1 MKDLRDKVAVVTG
14 AASGIGR
21 ATALALAAK
30 GCHVAIADIKEGPL
44 RETAKLLEASGR
56 KVSTHVVDVASRVQM
71 EALPGAVL
79 GAHGAVHIVVN
90 NAGVSVAAPFEHQSL
105 EDIDWILGIN
115 LWGVIYG
122 CKFFLPHLKAA
133 GEGHIVNISSVFG
146 IVGPPNQSTY
156 SVAKFAVR
164 GLSESLRAEL
174 GPFGIGVTS
183 VHPGAIKTNI
193 VRDSR
198 WDSDTAAVPPRQQAL
213 DFFEKYGV
221 GPEVVAAA
229 LVRGIERN
237 AMRVLVP
244 GQAHFIDILKRL
256 FPVRANSILNAIG
269 KKQGVV

>member
-14 AASGIGR
+14 AGSGIGR
-21 ATALALAAK
+21 ATAIALAEK
-30 GCHVAIADIKEGPL
+30 GCHLAITDIREETL
-44 RETAKLLEASGR
+44 RETAKMIEGLGR
-56 KVSTHVVDVASRVQM
+56 KVSVHLVDAASRSQM
-71 EALPGAVL
+71 AALPDAVL
-79 GAHGAVHIVVN
+79 AAHGAVHIVVN
-90 NAGVSVAAPFEHQSL
+90 NAGVAVAAPFEHQSL
-105 EDIDWILGIN
+105 EDLDWILGIN

-122 CKFFLPHLKAA
+122 CKFFLPHLKRA
-133 GEGHIVNISSVFG
+133 GEGHIVNISSIFG
-146 IVGPPNQSTY
+146 IVGPPNQSSY
-156 SVAKFAVR
+156 AVAKFGVR

-174 GPFGIGVTS
+174 EPCGIGVTS

-198 WDSDTAAVPPRQQAL
+198 WDPDPQAVPPRQQAL
-213 DFFEKYGV
+213 DFFEKRGV

-256 FPVRANSILNAIG
+256 FPVGANRILNAIG
-269 KKQGVV
+269 RKQGVV